1 MPLLVVYHW
10 HAYCLAPKESRKLPS
25 CSQVATLE
33 ARQYGLVSC
42 PIMEQ
47 LGSACSGL
55 FKRQHRQES
64 SETTLFASSSL
75 LQGCK
80 FCGWNWE
87 PFVHFTHWK
96 QHSTATVHA
105 ARTTHRHAA
114 ERSSELSFRA
124 AEAKIST
131 WRTARAD
138 WQRAPTTI
146 PRRHRL
152 SLSTC
157 GSKSFGLWVMLYIFR
172 NLDF

>member
-1 MPLLVVYHW
+1 MMPLLVVYHW

-47 LGSACSGL
+47 LGSACRGL

-80 FCGWNWE
+80 FCNLQKKKVANSVGGIENHL
-87 PFVHFTHWK
+87 PISH
-96 QHSTATVHA
+96 TAETSQRRCTLHA
-105 ARTTHRHAA
+105 QHRHAA

-138 WQRAPTTI
+138 
-146 PRRHRL
+146 
-152 SLSTC
+152 
-157 GSKSFGLWVMLYIFR
+157 
-172 NLDF
+172 